1 MAEQWVEKLCQGCI
15 DDNFL
20 TTKFFRVILQGV
32 SILLGT
38 GVFCLFFFIN
48 DGYSYEKSSSIS
60 SPCWHFCGNRDW

>member
-1 MAEQWVEKLCQGCI
+1 MAEQWVVKLCQGCI

-38 GVFCLFFFIN
+38 GVFCLFFL
-48 DGYSYEKSSSIS
+48 Y
-60 SPCWHFCGNRDW
+60 